1 MTNLII
7 EISKYFMIFM
17 FAFYTYECFAAFR
30 QKIKPEQREH
40 ILSRQC
46 AAIFLIHFDA
56 FVVIYLVTEDISML
70 IFYAA
75 QAVLLAKENAQ
86 KSAGVLFEKT
96 MSENRQELK
105 SACEKADFDCEILS
119 QTADKN
125 RSRVIDEAIKILAL

>member
-56 FVVIYLVTEDISML
+56 FAVIYLVTEDISIL
-70 IFYAA
+70 VFYAA
-75 QAVLLAKENAQ
+75 QAVLLAMIQTCYQLFYSRSSRLLTNNLCMLLSDR
-86 KSAGVLFEKT
+86 KSV
-96 MSENRQELK
+96 
-105 SACEKADFDCEILS
+105 
-119 QTADKN
+119 
-125 RSRVIDEAIKILAL
+125 V

>member
-1 MTNLII
+1 MKLYDSGVYLVNGTELV
-7 EISKYFMIFM
+7 
-17 FAFYTYECFAAFR
+17 ADDAQAA
-30 QKIKPEQREH
+30 
-40 ILSRQC
+40 
-46 AAIFLIHFDA
+46 AAIKSRTGREVA
-56 FVVIYLVTEDISML
+56 KAE
-70 IFYAA
+70 AA